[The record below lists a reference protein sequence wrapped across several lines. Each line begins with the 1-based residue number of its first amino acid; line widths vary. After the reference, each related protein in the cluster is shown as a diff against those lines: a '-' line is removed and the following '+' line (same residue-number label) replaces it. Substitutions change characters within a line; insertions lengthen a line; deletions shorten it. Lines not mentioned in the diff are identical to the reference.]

1 MKPSRLPLKSH
12 IGDPSPL
19 INVRFREHRT
29 RNQIVARRMSL
40 IGALITS
47 LALLVSTPGVANADQ
62 FRNNQWVFGSIERE
76 FIDFLS
82 GANQYGQGGTS
93 SIGEPTSGELYAGN
107 SNEGRWQEFGFTN
120 RIYWSPN
127 VDPNKGRQ
135 IGGLIMNKWLNLPSR
150 QYRTYVNGP
159 YQYEKRSDERGRLG
173 YPVTRESPASGGR
186 YNNFQG
192 GAITYKFGATSA
204 YATWGNIRDQWAAQN
219 YELGPLGFPSSDE
232 YLCQDGTTS
241 NDGYESYGASGQNF
255 QNGQYLTSGRRPP
268 TLGYSSVLFSKLTYQ
283 SSSQYTTAIS
293 QASTAWNALGSV
305 QVTPYDPVNP
315 TLTNVEIS
323 DANRPDVTWAGLY
336 SNTDFG
342 VDTIQ
347 MNTAKLGNAS
357 NQRNVMTHEMGHALG
372 LAHNCKSQLM
382 DPISN
387 SSVFAPQFM
396 DQAAYRQLWG

>member
-1 MKPSRLPLKSH
+1 MPP
-12 IGDPSPL
+12 
-19 INVRFREHRT
+19 
-29 RNQIVARRMSL
+29 
-40 IGALITS
+40 
-47 LALLVSTPGVANADQ
+47 
-62 FRNNQWVFGSIERE
+62 
-76 FIDFLS
+76 
-82 GANQYGQGGTS
+82 GGT
-93 SIGEPTSGELYAGN
+93 
-107 SNEGRWQEFGFTN
+107 
-120 RIYWSPN
+120 
-127 VDPNKGRQ
+127 
-135 IGGLIMNKWLNLPSR
+135 
-150 QYRTYVNGP
+150 
-159 YQYEKRSDERGRLG
+159 
-173 YPVTRESPASGGR
+173 
-186 YNNFQG
+186 
-192 GAITYKFGATSA
+192 
-204 YATWGNIRDQWAAQN
+204 
-219 YELGPLGFPSSDE
+219 LGFPSSDE

-255 QNGQYLTSGRRPP
+255 QNGQYLTSGRKPP